1 MDSIEKWKPQQIL
14 LLEYLIENPS
24 ATRKEMAEVSQCGV
38 GKIGAWL
45 KDPIF
50 VEAFYDRYMIVFGS
64 KLPSVLNSMVREALE
79 GNVQAGRLVLEHSGK
94 LVKNVH
100 IKHES
105 PFEKFIAA
113 EIVNDTVDAEFKEV
127 IAEEV
132 SRNLPERNK
141 ENDSPQKR
149 IAKETKRMRNIKR
162 KNRINEKQR
171 QNHKLRR
178 RAEKVGLNPL
188 KGGRPSKYDRKRW
201 LQELERREANPLP
214 NPQT

>member
-38 GKIGAWL
+38 DKIGVWI

-50 VEAFYDRYMIVFGS
+50 VEAFYDRYMIAFGS
-64 KLPSVLNSMVREALE
+64 KLPSVLNAMVREALE

-113 EIVNDTVDAEFKEV
+113 EIVNATVDAEFKEV

-132 SRNLPERNK
+132 SRSLPERNK
-141 ENDSPQKR
+141 KNDSPQKR
-149 IAKETKRMRNIKR
+149 IAKETKRMREIRRR
-162 KNRINEKQR
+162 KRINEKQR
-171 QNHKLRR
+171 ENHKLRR

-188 KGGRPSKYDRKRW
+188 KGGRPSKYDRRRW

-214 NPQT
+214 SPQT

>member
-24 ATRKEMAEVSQCGV
+24 ATRKDMAEVSQCGV
-38 GKIGAWL
+38 DKIGTWL

-50 VEAFYDRYMIVFGS
+50 VEAFYDRYMIAFGS

-132 SRNLPERNK
+132 SRSLPERNK

-149 IAKETKRMRNIKR
+149 IAKETKRMREIRRR
-162 KNRINEKQR
+162 KRINEKQR
-171 QNHKLRR
+171 ENHKLRR

-188 KGGRPSKYDRKRW
+188 KGGRPSKYDRRRW

>member
-24 ATRKEMAEVSQCGV
+24 ATRKDMAEVSQCGV
-38 GKIGAWL
+38 DKIGTWL

-50 VEAFYDRYMIVFGS
+50 VEAFYDRYMIAFGS
-64 KLPSVLNSMVREALE
+64 KLPAVLNAMVREALE

-132 SRNLPERNK
+132 SRSLPERNK

-149 IAKETKRMRNIKR
+149 IAKETKRMREIRRR
-162 KNRINEKQR
+162 KRINEKQR
-171 QNHKLRR
+171 ENHKLRR

-188 KGGRPSKYDRKRW
+188 KGGRPSKYDRRRW